1 MFESINV
8 LGTKLVSC
16 SENPKTGF
24 FRDGCCNTDY
34 SDTGLHTV
42 CVQLTDE
49 FLQFS
54 KAQGNDLTTPI
65 PQYGF
70 TGLKAGDKWC
80 LCAARWLEAYKSN
93 RAPKVFLESTHEE
106 TLALV
111 PLKILK
117 EFAVSNE
124 A

>member
-70 TGLKAGDKWC
+70 AGLKAGDKWC

>member
-70 TGLKAGDKWC
+70 AGLKAGDKWC

-124 A
+124 V